1 MGWPTK
7 LIYGQ
12 GNLSMIWDMMETGEG
27 HIWPEVWRSE
37 SDGENYKSYVLSRE
51 TCASAGKRTAIV

>member
-1 MGWPTK
+1 
-7 LIYGQ
+7 
-12 GNLSMIWDMMETGEG
+12 MIWDMMETGEG